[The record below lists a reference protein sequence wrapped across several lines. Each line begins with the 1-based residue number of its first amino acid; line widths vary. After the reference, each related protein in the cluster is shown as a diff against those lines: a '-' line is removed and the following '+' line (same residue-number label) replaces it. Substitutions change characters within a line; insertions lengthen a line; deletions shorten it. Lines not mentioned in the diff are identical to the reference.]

1 MIGQSPAVLL
11 VIRQAGKTFVVSF
24 GHAWQ
29 KLEDDW
35 LEHDFGRR
43 VALNSIAPNKLVEIH
58 AEQVFAKWHVA
69 RERAPRASSVDEFG
83 VEFDRDLVASV
94 EGVPSNSL
102 LGKTLRGGTS
112 LRVDLRFSELPAVL
126 EKAITLFESDAYKKQ
141 WPEIDNVSP
150 VKDQMLIDNLE
161 AQFDVELRSGAAQ
174 KKIVMFT
181 PTYKREEASS
191 VDSYVF
197 GLRELHDST

>member
-1 MIGQSPAVLL
+1 M
-11 VIRQAGKTFVVSF
+11 
-24 GHAWQ
+24 
-29 KLEDDW
+29 
-35 LEHDFGRR
+35 
-43 VALNSIAPNKLVEIH
+43 
-58 AEQVFAKWHVA
+58 
-69 RERAPRASSVDEFG
+69 
-83 VEFDRDLVASV
+83 
-94 EGVPSNSL
+94 